1 MYNFNISKLK
11 LGVAYTRRDTW
22 INKATENNK
31 NIISNKI
38 KELVD
43 LEDVEYFST
52 EDLDASRK
60 NKYINGR

>member
-31 NIISNKI
+31 ILISNK
-38 KELVD
+38 LTAV
-43 LEDVEYFST
+43 
-52 EDLDASRK
+52 
-60 NKYINGR
+60 N